1 MAADTSQVPVPARQ
15 APVPECMIDVRH
27 LRKRFGSKV
36 VLEDVSFTV
45 QRGTVCVVM
54 GGSGSGKSTVLR
66 HLIGAY
72 RPDNGE
78 IYLDGEEIT
87 QLDARALQ
95 QVRRKF
101 GMLFQGGALLNS
113 LTVGENV
120 ALPIRHH
127 TELPEETI
135 EIMVKLK
142 LELVGLRDAEH
153 LKPSE
158 ISGGM
163 QKRVSLARAI
173 ALDPKIV
180 FYDEP
185 SAGLDPIV
193 TGVIDKLMIDLTD
206 KMGITSLV
214 VTHDMQSAFRIAD
227 KMIMLHRGRIVAWH
241 ARRDAGVARSASAT
255 VHHGRSGR
263 SHPAAYVA
271 KRVPRGYFGV
281 VVSSPCG
288 RGLG

>member
-1 MAADTSQVPVPARQ
+1 MAADNGQ
-15 APVPECMIDVRH
+15 APASECIIDVRH

-45 QRGTVCVVM
+45 ERGTVCVVM

-72 RPDNGE
+72 KPDGGE

-87 QLDARALQ
+87 GFNERELQ
-95 QVRRKF
+95 RVRRKF

-127 TELPEETI
+127 TDLPEETI

-158 ISGGM
+158 ISGGDEEFLLHAEHFST
-163 QKRVSLARAI
+163 R
-173 ALDPKIV
+173 PK
-180 FYDEP
+180 Y
-185 SAGLDPIV
+185 
-193 TGVIDKLMIDLTD
+193 
-206 KMGITSLV
+206 
-214 VTHDMQSAFRIAD
+214 RI
-227 KMIMLHRGRIVAWH
+227 LS
-241 ARRDAGVARSASAT
+241 RSAAGARYTFAS
-255 VHHGRSGR
+255 VIRQS
-263 SHPAAYVA
+263 
-271 KRVPRGYFGV
+271 
-281 VVSSPCG
+281 
-288 RGLG
+288 

>member
-1 MAADTSQVPVPARQ
+1 
-15 APVPECMIDVRH
+15 MIDVRH
-27 LRKRFGSKV
+27 LRKTFTGKV
-36 VLEDVSFTV
+36 VLEDVNFTV
-45 QRGTVCVVM
+45 ERGSVCVVM

-72 RPDNGE
+72 KPDSGE
-78 IYLDGEEIT
+78 IYLDGEEIS
-87 QLDARALQ
+87 QLPEPELER
-95 QVRRKF
+95 VRRKF

-113 LTVGENV
+113 LTVGENI

-127 TELPEETI
+127 TDLAEETI
-135 EIMVKLK
+135 ALMVKMK

-153 LKPSE
+153 LKPSQ

-193 TGVIDKLMIDLTD
+193 TAVIDTLMVDLTRI
-206 KMGITSLV
+206 MGITSLV
-214 VTHDMQSAFRIAD
+214 VTHDMHSAFRIAD
-227 KMIMLHRGRIVAWH
+227 QMIMLHRGRIVA
-241 ARRDAGVARSASAT
+241 
-255 VHHGRSGR
+255 HGTPEEIK
-263 SHPAAYVA
+263 H
-271 KRVPRGYFGV
+271 
-281 VVSSPCG
+281 SSDPLVQQFITG
-288 RGLG
+288 APDGPIPLRMSQKDYLEDMLGL

>member
-1 MAADTSQVPVPARQ
+1 MQETMAANDSQ
-15 APVPECMIDVRH
+15 APAPECMLDVRH
-27 LRKRFGSKV
+27 LRKRFGPKT

-45 QRGTVCVVM
+45 ERGTICVVM
-54 GGSGSGKSTVLR
+54 GGSGSGKSTILR
-66 HLIGAY
+66 LLIGAH
-72 RPDNGE
+72 RPDAGE
-78 IYLDGEEIT
+78 IYLDGEDIT
-87 QLDARALQ
+87 RLPERDLQ
-95 QVRRKF
+95 RVRRKF

-127 TELPEETI
+127 TDLQEETI
-135 EIMVKLK
+135 AIMVKLK

-153 LKPSE
+153 LKPSQL
-158 ISGGM
+158 SGGM

-193 TGVIDKLMIDLTD
+193 TGVIDTLMVDLTK

-214 VTHDMQSAFRIAD
+214 VTHDMTSAFRIAD
-227 KMIMLHRGRIVAWH
+227 QMIMLHRGRIVA
-241 ARRDAGVARSASAT
+241 AGTPDDIRHSDNPLVQQFIT
-255 VHHGRSGR
+255 G
-263 SHPAAYVA
+263 
-271 KRVPRGYFGV
+271 
-281 VVSSPCG
+281 SPDG
-288 RGLG
+288 PIPLRMSQKDYQKDILGL

>member
-1 MAADTSQVPVPARQ
+1 
-15 APVPECMIDVRH
+15 
-27 LRKRFGSKV
+27 
-36 VLEDVSFTV
+36 
-45 QRGTVCVVM
+45 
-54 GGSGSGKSTVLR
+54 
-66 HLIGAY
+66 
-72 RPDNGE
+72 
-78 IYLDGEEIT
+78 
-87 QLDARALQ
+87 
-95 QVRRKF
+95 
-101 GMLFQGGALLNS
+101 
-113 LTVGENV
+113 
-120 ALPIRHH
+120 LPIRHH

-206 KMGITSLV
+206 KMHITSLV

-227 KMIMLHRGRIVAWH
+227 KMIMLHRGRIVA
-241 ARRDAGVARSASAT
+241 AGTPDEIRASPDPLVQQFITGAPD
-255 VHHGRSGR
+255 GPIPLRM
-263 SHPAAYVA
+263 SHKEYQEDIL
-271 KRVPRGYFGV
+271 
-281 VVSSPCG
+281 
-288 RGLG
+288 GL

>member
-1 MAADTSQVPVPARQ
+1 MERAVTVETKPQQTNGP
-15 APVPECMIDVRH
+15 MIDVRH
-27 LRKRFGSKV
+27 LRKTFTGKV
-36 VLEDVSFTV
+36 VLEDVNFTV
-45 QRGTVCVVM
+45 ERGSICVVM

-72 RPDNGE
+72 KPDSGE
-78 IYLDGEEIT
+78 IYLDGEEIS
-87 QLDARALQ
+87 QLPEPELER
-95 QVRRKF
+95 VRRKF

-113 LTVGENV
+113 LTVGENI

-127 TELPEETI
+127 TDLAEETI
-135 EIMVKLK
+135 ELMVKMK

-153 LKPSE
+153 LKPSQ

-193 TGVIDKLMIDLTD
+193 TAVIDTLMVDLTRI
-206 KMGITSLV
+206 MGITSLV
-214 VTHDMQSAFRIAD
+214 VTHDMHSAFRIAD
-227 KMIMLHRGRIVAWH
+227 QMIMLHRGRIVAH
-241 ARRDAGVARSASAT
+241 GTPEEIKHSADPLVQQFITGAPDGPIPLRMSQKD
-255 VHHGRSGR
+255 
-263 SHPAAYVA
+263 YLEDML
-271 KRVPRGYFGV
+271 
-281 VVSSPCG
+281 
-288 RGLG
+288 GL